1 MFEKQPNM
9 ADIVTCQKIQKQF
22 TEQLIQ
28 MKKNFANEN
37 AFGDVSD
44 KNVATNEDVLLIW
57 EKMHFFFY
65 FFDSRHQKSYLLI
78 NFQDKAVLKWN

>member
-1 MFEKQPNM
+1 M

-44 KNVATNEDVLLIW
+44 KNVATNEDVLLI
-57 EKMHFFFY
+57 
-65 FFDSRHQKSYLLI
+65 
-78 NFQDKAVLKWN
+78 

>member
-44 KNVATNEDVLLIW
+44 KNVATNEDVLLI
-57 EKMHFFFY
+57 
-65 FFDSRHQKSYLLI
+65 
-78 NFQDKAVLKWN
+78 